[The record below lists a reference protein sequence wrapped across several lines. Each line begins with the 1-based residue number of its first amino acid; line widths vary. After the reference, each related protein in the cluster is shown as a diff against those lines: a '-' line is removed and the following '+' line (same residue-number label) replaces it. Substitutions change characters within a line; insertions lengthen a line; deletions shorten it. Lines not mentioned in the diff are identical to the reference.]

1 MNHKTTT
8 GVTALLTLGLICNPL
23 ATSPAL
29 AAGLP
34 ASTQAKEN
42 NLTGHR
48 TSATNLSIPL
58 GAGINGSLDVGT
70 GNLNTSMNVDG
81 IAFTHNSLT
90 PLTTGTGTRNNWR
103 IAALGA
109 GNLFTEN
116 ANIVFVNSSGERV
129 VFTPNATTPGTYTAP
144 AGKRY
149 SLKKATDGYQLLT
162 WDAAS
167 TTYFSLDG
175 YPQKVVDRNGNET
188 KLTNANGL
196 PSQQTGWQGPAAAR
210 NAFMIPGTTT
220 DAIGSGATKDALKL
234 SWKLDSANGKYT
246 ALTNPRGLKTTIE
259 YDAAGR
265 ISKVSTAG
273 GGYTTISYDS
283 KNRVVKIATPGTAEA
298 PTTEAITR
306 FDYTD
311 GTKTLVAGANTNPGV
326 AVATGAH
333 ITYNLNPSDKRV
345 ASIVDA
351 DGRTQSATYTP
362 QLNIGSY
369 TSGIGA
375 TAGTENYSYGANS
388 SNSLTSTTGAN
399 GEKSSFDYANKTDNT
414 KYSPSSSTDARGNK
428 STYTYAASGALAKS
442 TNALAAT
449 AEVGYNPNG
458 TPAYA
463 TAPGNVGNSTKYE
476 YTADGLL
483 SKVIPATGG
492 SLTAESYSYDD
503 LGRLTSKTTGRGGVI
518 KYTYDGNTS
527 LVTKVASYPK
537 GSTVADAVQETTYDA
552 LGRVTKVANRAKGV
566 STQSTTYTYS
576 TRGEVIS
583 QSVWQAA
590 VGSEAAQTT
599 KIDYKYDREGKL
611 IAKTLDGLTNNYNY
625 TAGGTLDSVDY
636 TESGVKK
643 TIKFATD
650 DRGRR
655 TDTWYG
661 ADANTGAQNWEVWK
675 HSDYDRSGNLI
686 GEKVQKAKES
696 PVTPQNP
703 DGAMTLSEKK
713 YCYVPGVDPRSCP
726 TDATNAVDKIQ
737 AMYTANPAAGNGFV
751 TSYTYDK
758 AGHLLT
764 VNTPGSPE
772 GKYEYTYDVRGNK
785 IKTVQTKGDGQV
797 ITDGD
802 TFNAQNQVTSDN
814 WKYDADGNL
823 VSSDQVDLTYNTVN
837 QNVGSTLKDGSNA
850 TTNTFAGMSQKQLI
864 AQQSSQEGTFVY
876 THGLND
882 RYGNPMVEKIRHDGA
897 TAFVEHDP
905 VTGNPLFL
913 RDTDKKSVHM
923 YISDPVESDIRLVKD
938 DGTTSTYKE
947 FDPYGARDEKTTVV
961 SRDVFDP
968 FRYRFGLVDRGGTG
982 RYLFGVRFYDPG
994 QGVWTQQDSL
1004 DAPFDPVNANRYAY
1018 AGADPVNNFDPSGRA
1033 SQGGVNICFVGCVN
1047 LGFTW
1052 NSETDTTNFNFG
1064 LGIGPRQSI
1073 ESYIGHTG
1081 SEPSS
1086 NEITGGWSGT
1096 CGLAFGVG
1104 GNVGGSIDPMSQT
1117 ADGQSNLTFGEGFG
1131 CSSMLNINFPIAT

>member
-1 MNHKTTT
+1 MKHLPLKGLST
-8 GVTALLTLGLICNPL
+8 LLAVGMLCSPL
-23 ATSPAL
+23 ASAPAL

-34 ASTQAKEN
+34 TATQAKEN

-48 TSATNLSIPL
+48 TSATNLTIPL
-58 GAGINGSLDVGT
+58 GAGITGSLDVAT
-70 GNLNTSMNVDG
+70 GNLNTTMNVDG
-81 IAFTHNSLT
+81 IRFAHNSLT

-103 IAALGA
+103 IAGLGA
-109 GNLFTEN
+109 GNLYTEN

-129 VFTPNATTPGTYTAP
+129 VFTPNAATPGTFTAP

-149 SLKKATDGYQLLT
+149 SLKKTATDYQLLT

-167 TTYFSLDG
+167 TTYFTLNG
-175 YPQKVVDRNGNET
+175 YPQKVVDRNGNTT

-196 PSQQTGWQGPAAAR
+196 PAQQSGWQGPAAAR
-210 NAFMIPGTTT
+210 NAFMIPGATSDT
-220 DAIGSGATKDALKL
+220 IGSGTSKDALKL
-234 SWKLDSANGKYT
+234 SWKLDSTNGKYT
-246 ALTNPRGLKTTIE
+246 ALTNPRGLKTSIE
-259 YDAAGR
+259 YDSAGR

-283 KNRVVKIATPGTAEA
+283 KNRVTKIATPGSADA

-311 GTKTLVAGANTNPGV
+311 GKKTLVAGANTNPGV

-333 ITYNLNPSDKRV
+333 ITYNLTAAGQRV
-345 ASIVDA
+345 ASVVDA

-375 TAGTENYSYGANS
+375 TAGTENYNYGANN
-388 SNSLTSTTGAN
+388 SNSLTSSTGAN
-399 GEKSSFDYANKTDNT
+399 GEKSSFDYANTTDNT

-428 STYTYAASGALAKS
+428 SVYTYAASGALAKS

-463 TAPGNVGNSTKYE
+463 TAPGNVGNPTKYE
-476 YTADGLL
+476 YNSDSLL
-483 SKVIPATGG
+483 SKVTPATGG
-492 SLTAESYSYDD
+492 SLTAESYTYDD
-503 LGRLTSKTTGRGGVI
+503 LGRVTVKTTGRGGSI

-537 GSTVADAVQETTYDA
+537 GATSADAVQETTYDA
-552 LGRVTKVANRAKGV
+552 LGRVTSVASRSKGA
-566 STQSTTYTYS
+566 STQTTSFTYS
-576 TRGEVIS
+576 NRGEVLS
-583 QSVWQAA
+583 QVIWQGAL
-590 VGSEAAQTT
+590 GSEKAQTT
-599 KIDYKYDREGKL
+599 TINYKYDREGKL
-611 IAKTLDGLTNNYNY
+611 IAKSLDGLTNNYNY

-636 TESGVKK
+636 WESGVKK

-661 ADANTGAQNWEVWK
+661 ADAKTGADNWEVWK
-675 HSDYDRSGNLI
+675 HSDYDRSGNLL
-686 GEKVQKAKES
+686 GEKVQKAKVA

-726 TDATNAVDKIQ
+726 VNSTNAVDKIQ
-737 AMYTANPAAGNGFV
+737 SMSTTNIATGTDYI

-772 GKYEYTYDVRGNK
+772 GKYEYTYDARGNK
-785 IKTVQTKGDGQV
+785 VKTVQTKGDGQV

-823 VSSDQVDLTYNTVN
+823 ISTDQESLTYNTVN
-837 QNVGSTLKDGSNA
+837 QNVESKLADGSNT

-864 AQQSSQEGTFVY
+864 AQQSSKEGTFVY

-882 RYGNPMVEKIRHDGA
+882 RFGNPMVEKIRHNGA

-923 YISDPVESDIRLVKD
+923 YLSDPVDAEVRLVKD
-938 DGTTSTYKE
+938 DASTSTYKK
-947 FDPYGARDEKTTVV
+947 FDPYGARDEKYPVV
-961 SRDVFDP
+961 ASRDVFDP

-982 RYLFGVRFYDPG
+982 RFLFGVRWYDPG
-994 QGVWTQQDSL
+994 QGVWVQQDSL
-1004 DAPFDPVNANRYAY
+1004 DAPFDPVNGNRYAY
-1018 AGADPVNNFDPSGRA
+1018 AGGDPVNNLDPTGRDAFEVSLEGCFGVCGSFGVTFDEEHA
-1033 SQGGVNICFVGCVN
+1033 DLN
-1047 LGFTW
+1047 LGVGAGFEADA
-1052 NSETDTTNFNFG
+1052 SLKVGVTDESFEKRNNKVE
-1064 LGIGPRQSI
+1064 LGEQCSAA
-1073 ESYIGHTG
+1073 Y
-1081 SEPSS
+1081 
-1086 NEITGGWSGT
+1086 
-1096 CGLAFGVG
+1096 GVG
-1104 GNVGGSIDPMSQT
+1104 GYAGGAMDDHGGSSASIGAM
-1117 ADGQSNLTFGEGFG
+1117 AGFG
-1131 CSSMLNINFPIAT
+1131 AGCSTGVEASIPIK